1 MVKNQSTYTLQI
13 DADIQKILGKVNG
26 LKKNLSGLFETGEA
40 PKGLIKSFDQ
50 IASLIGG
57 IQDKTSKPLVSN
69 SEFVSISKDL
79 GKLEVAFGGLAR
91 QISLLDDLPN
101 ELKISLLPKE
111 EQVRLLQAVKALKEY
126 NSVLEETAKRRALLE
141 KAQKQQLAK
150 KKELDTSERKVASTE
165 GKISKRTETKTELK
179 KQLDLIDDKSSEKA
193 KKLATDIANL
203 EKEIELLNDQLE
215 TAKKGQNAA
224 SNAFNQSTTIVK
236 NLSTSL
242 NDLETE
248 SLENLRKEAK
258 KLGISLEEISGETP
272 ADEMLRLATAINQ
285 TSASTKEISKQIDQY
300 GKEAKDGAKDTGELN
315 RTVGQ
320 AAESFRDLTD
330 AVSKQEEFERK
341 IKSFLGISGAAQVMR
356 AALRD
361 AMQTITE
368 LDATMAEMS
377 VVTDLNIGD
386 YWDQLPQYTKRA
398 SELGLAIKDVY
409 QADTLFYQQGL
420 KTNEVVA
427 ISTETMKMARISGL
441 DTAEATDRMTAAL
454 RGFNMELN
462 ETSAKKVA
470 DVYSEL
476 AAITAADT
484 EEISA
489 AMTKTASIASSA
501 GMEFETT
508 AAFLSQII
516 ETTRESAETAGT
528 ALKTV
533 IARFQEL
540 KKDPSEIGTVD
551 GEIVDANKIETA
563 LRSVGVALR
572 DSSGQFRE
580 LDDVFLELSSKWSGL
595 DKNTQR
601 YIATIAAGSRQQS
614 RFIAMMSDYGRTQE
628 LVTAANNS
636 AGASNR
642 QFEKTLESLDAKL
655 EKLKNAWHEF
665 TMGILESD
673 LVKFGVDLLTKF
685 LEVINKATSAFD
697 GLGGSIT
704 KIASVL
710 AVFKLGS
717 KIFDKIRQPLADFF
731 IDLVK
736 MSGESGEK
744 SAKAYRDGV
753 KKGSQEEQPNEQ
765 NEEQKKKQ
773 EEDELKNYKPKET
786 GRALVSRKLGVTDV
800 KEGWKTI
807 HGSTREKREAL
818 QDEIT
823 KNGNRKQRTSKLRN
837 LEQSRDLNVKKYGEQ
852 SEQVKQYDKEILNA
866 KKSLKDLD
874 KAEKEYF
881 DESKKG
887 WGQVGDGISKM
898 GETAIAAGVGIS
910 MLGGLVS
917 TLGFEEV
924 GEDISWFGNLITMAG
939 SAVVAIIPI
948 IKTLS
953 AVLVAG
959 GVSAQA
965 AWWWAIAIVAI
976 IAVLVVGI
984 IAIANAV
991 KNNSPEAKLEKAN
1004 EAAERAK
1011 EAADAAAESYEN
1023 LVSSLDGLEDKYK
1036 ALEDLIKGTKEWN
1049 KAVQEI
1055 NSSVLDLID
1064 EYPEL
1069 AGLVKAEGGVLKLD
1083 TDSDEV
1089 QQVVQEA
1096 QARKV
1101 TSQNAAIMANVK
1113 VTEAQAE
1120 VYRNDMVEKN
1130 SKAQFMYSNEII
1142 HTENGSYT
1150 DQTAVE
1156 RNKALG
1162 ITNAEDAKKK
1172 NKQIA
1177 KAFASGEAGTTYS
1190 DFVNYLK
1197 NEMGV
1202 ASEAASE
1209 LASQFWQEK
1218 DSLRQ
1223 YGNSLNQAEAQQ
1235 SAAYDSIASSA
1246 QLLANTMNMS
1256 AEQIQ
1261 QSSNIVD
1268 GELAGQLYEE
1278 KMKELENV
1286 DVMSKNVEDNAE
1298 VQAAIREQYGASA
1311 KLGKNGKVTY
1321 HDGTENKEITLTSDE
1336 IKSMMATQYAT
1347 KETAKAI
1354 EYSDDAIAK
1363 ISATAFKRAQEA
1375 GGEGAEE
1382 QASLRSKAINSVYM
1396 EGEGRNLTQ
1405 AELVALG
1412 GVKTEDGTIEG
1423 GLTEDDYKAMW
1434 DSLSPN
1440 EQSVY
1445 GGDIEKMKGD
1455 FIDSTRFAKEA
1466 FDRATKTASE
1476 IKDASGEQL
1485 KVVQDFMTAE
1495 QAEGFSK
1502 KMKDVFDKSGSEG
1515 AQKILDNFNAAL
1527 EGKSEEEKQRIT
1539 EVMDAYDWST
1549 IESLH
1554 KMQLELTNV
1563 YGVQGDVAKNLVNS
1577 IIAEN
1582 HAIDSLATTVNVFGD
1597 TYESLK
1603 ALEASQEKITDL
1615 QWQYNYA
1622 LEAGSEIIGETLS
1635 ELADAYKEQYNI
1647 SKEGYQNAANDLAA
1661 IYGQGGNIDGNNLIN
1676 EISFNTDD
1684 EGNITGINTSSI
1696 KNNTALW
1703 PNEKVQ
1709 NWVASLEEEFSQMKD
1724 FKESGREAVDALED
1738 LKKQNNEATIE
1749 LKNQIKNTILNGI
1762 QEQIDTQRE
1771 LLDVTREANSQLLSK
1786 IQEQINTQRQ
1796 EQQNLETEQNISD
1809 MYSQLSYLQ
1818 MDTGGGNSLEAMA
1831 LEENIAK
1838 AEEDYQQALIDQSIQ
1853 SLQDANA
1860 KAEGQRE
1867 RQIALQE
1874 AALESYSIS
1883 EELQAAIND
1892 KMEEL
1897 LSSDNPFE
1905 TAFGK
1910 RMAEEG
1916 TLGMSQE
1923 ERDNQMAGM
1932 AAMIAQAEDV
1942 SIGEALNTLRTEGD
1956 FTAKGAAITNL
1967 GKEKALTERRGRA
1980 AQTGM
1985 ANAETATEA
1994 QLDAHEALIEKDN
2007 QTDVSS
2013 QAARLKAAHSTEGVW
2028 DTQRLGEYYDSAT
2041 AYYQSGGV
2049 NGQSYSEWV
2058 TSTNSNIGR
2067 FGDEETDYNKE
2078 RVEFHEIP
2086 LRLDSITEHDGYNN
2100 YNIDETSLS
2109 PTAPYMKHV
2118 IMLNNG
2124 SEVMI
2129 DGVKAKASD
2138 YNNRFFY
2145 FGENL
2150 YHSNAGEWWVTQGPS
2165 GRGYQIDSYN
2175 DLMSILGNMYS
2186 NKKKEYAYKTGGLA
2200 DFTGP
2205 AWLDG
2210 TPSKPEYILNA
2221 AQTQKFFSLVD
2232 VLEGFDKKETK
2243 TSSGDNY
2250 FDIEINVEK
2259 LENDYDVEKI
2269 ADKIRKMIYE
2279 DASYRNVNAISHIR

>member
-40 PKGLIKSFDQ
+40 PKGLVKSFDQ

-111 EQVRLLQAVKALKEY
+111 EQARLLQAVKALKEY

-141 KAQKQQLAK
+141 KAQKQQLTK

-272 ADEMLRLATAINQ
+272 VDEMLRLATAINQ

-377 VVTDLNIGD
+377 VVTDLDIGD

-580 LDDVFLELSSKWSGL
+580 LDDVFLELSSKWSAL

-837 LEQSRDLNVKKYGEQ
+837 LEQGRDLNVKKYGEQ

-1023 LVSSLDGLEDKYK
+1023 LVNSLDGLEDKYK
-1036 ALEDLIKGTKEWN
+1036 ALEDLTKGTKEWN
-1049 KAVQEI
+1049 EAVQEI

-1064 EYPEL
+1064 KYPEL
-1069 AGLVKAEGGVLKLD
+1069 AGLVEAEGGVLKLD
-1083 TDSDEV
+1083 TDSNEV
-1089 QQVVQEA
+1089 QQVVQKA
-1096 QARKV
+1096 QARKI
-1101 TSQNAAIMANVK
+1101 TSQNAAIMANVAVADAENNVK
-1113 VTEAQAE
+1113 YDELDKNVTRRRSAA
-1120 VYRNDMVEKN
+1120 D
-1130 SKAQFMYSNEII
+1130 
-1142 HTENGSYT
+1142 TE
-1150 DQTAVE
+1150 
-1156 RNKALG
+1156 
-1162 ITNAEDAKKK
+1162 
-1172 NKQIA
+1172 QIA
-1177 KAFASGEAGTTYS
+1177 TALAKGEAGTTFS
-1190 DFVNYLK
+1190 DLVTYLETEFDMAADAAT
-1197 NEMGV
+1197 EM
-1202 ASEAASE
+1202 ASRLWTEKEALIE
-1209 LASQFWQEK
+1209 
-1218 DSLRQ
+1218 
-1223 YGNSLNQAEAQQ
+1223 YGESLNAADAQQ
-1235 SAAYDSIASSA
+1235 RAAYDSIASSA
-1246 QLLANTMNMS
+1246 QLLANTMDMS
-1256 AEQIQ
+1256 AEQIR

-1268 GELAGQLYEE
+1268 GELSGQLYEE
-1278 KMKELENV
+1278 KMKQLENV
-1286 DVMSKNVEDNAE
+1286 DVMDKNIEDNAE
-1298 VQAAIREQYGASA
+1298 VQAALREQYGASA

-1321 HDGTENKEITLTSDE
+1321 HDGTENKEITLTADE
-1336 IKSMMATQYAT
+1336 IKSMVATQYAT

-1354 EYSDDAIAK
+1354 EYSDDVIAK
-1363 ISATAFKRAQEA
+1363 ISATAFKRVQEA

-1382 QASLRSKAINSVYM
+1382 QASLRSKAINSMYM
-1396 EGEGRNLTQ
+1396 ESEGKNLTS
-1405 AELVALG
+1405 AELKSL
-1412 GVKTEDGTIEG
+1412 ED
-1423 GLTEDDYKAMW
+1423 LTEDDYQAMW

-1445 GGDIEKMKGD
+1445 GGDIEKMKKD
-1455 FIDSTRFAKEA
+1455 FIDSTNFAKQA
-1466 FDRATKTASE
+1466 FDRATKTSE
-1476 IKDASGEQL
+1476 AIKDASGEQL

-1502 KMKDVFDKSGSEG
+1502 KIKDVFDKSGGEG
-1515 AQKILDNFNAAL
+1515 AQKILDNFNTAL

-1539 EVMDAYDWST
+1539 EVMKAYDWST

-1563 YGVQGDVAKNLVNS
+1563 YGVQGDAAENLVNS

-1582 HAIDSLATTVNVFGD
+1582 HAIDSLATTVNIFGE

-1603 ALEASQEKITDL
+1603 ALELSQEKITDL

-1622 LEAGSEIIGETLS
+1622 LEAGSEIIGDTLS

-1647 SKEGYQNAANDLAA
+1647 SKEGYQNAANDLAT
-1661 IYGQGGNIDGNNLIN
+1661 IYGQGGNIDGYNLLDK
-1676 EISFNTDD
+1676 ISFDTDA
-1684 EGNITGINTSSI
+1684 EGNITSINTSKI
-1696 KNNTALW
+1696 KENTALW
-1703 PNEKVQ
+1703 QNKNVQ
-1709 NWVASLEEEFSQMKD
+1709 NWIASLEEQLSQMKD
-1724 FKESGREAVDALED
+1724 FKESGREAVDALKD

-1749 LKNQIKNTILNGI
+1749 LKNQIKNTILNSI
-1762 QEQIDTQRE
+1762 QEQIDIQRE
-1771 LLDVTREANSQLLSK
+1771 LLDVTREANSQLISK

-1818 MDTGGGNSLEAMA
+1818 MDTGGGTSLETMA

-1838 AEEDYQQALIDQSIQ
+1838 AEEDYQQTLIDQSIQ

-1860 KAEGQRE
+1860 KAEEQRE

-1874 AALESYSIS
+1874 AALESYSVS

-1910 RMAEEG
+1910 RMVEEG

-1942 SIGEALNTLRTEGD
+1942 SVEDVLSALQSGGD
-1956 FTAKGAAITNL
+1956 FTADVNAIKQLGTVAA
-1967 GKEKALTERRGRA
+1967 ERERRGKL
-1980 AQTGM
+1980 AQAGFTM
-1985 ANAETATEA
+1985 ANKTDTSTGAYSISTDSLEKMESIIAEDQEANVSSEEARLKKARDDGEFTGAYYSSAKDYYSKISEDSLKKGISYSDWVKTANSSVAMYGDE
-1994 QLDAHEALIEKDN
+1994 LDQYNKDLIDQHVVSLPLEKIGPLRGKGNGTWRNYDFIEKDLGIA
-2007 QTDVSS
+2007 SS
-2013 QAARLKAAHSTEGVW
+2013 NSWLSQIVMLPK
-2028 DTQRLGEYYDSAT
+2028 GEFVTIHGIS
-2041 AYYQSGGV
+2041 V
-2049 NGQSYSEWV
+2049 N
-2058 TSTNSNIGR
+2058 
-2067 FGDEETDYNKE
+2067 
-2078 RVEFHEIP
+2078 
-2086 LRLDSITEHDGYNN
+2086 
-2100 YNIDETSLS
+2100 
-2109 PTAPYMKHV
+2109 
-2118 IMLNNG
+2118 
-2124 SEVMI
+2124 
-2129 DGVKAKASD
+2129 ASD
-2138 YNNRFFY
+2138 Y
-2145 FGENL
+2145 ENKFLYDKGVL
-2150 YHSNAGEWWVTQGPS
+2150 YHASSGKWWQSQGASGTADQKNDYNAL
-2165 GRGYQIDSYN
+2165 N
-2175 DLMSILGNMYS
+2175 DYLKSKYS
-2186 NKKKEYAYKTGGLA
+2186 FLYSYKTGGLA

-2269 ADKIRKMIYE
+2269 ADKIRRMIYE

>member
-40 PKGLIKSFDQ
+40 PKGLVKSFDQ

-69 SEFVSISKDL
+69 SEFVNISKDL

-111 EQVRLLQAVKALKEY
+111 EQARLLQAVKALKEY

-150 KKELDTSERKVASTE
+150 KKELDTSEKKVASTE

-193 KKLATDIANL
+193 KKLTTDIANL

-242 NDLETE
+242 NNLETE

-258 KLGISLEEISGETP
+258 ELGISLEEISGETP
-272 ADEMLRLATAINQ
+272 ADEMSRLATAINQ
-285 TSASTKEISKQIDQY
+285 TSVRTKEVSKQIDQY

-320 AAESFRDLTD
+320 AAESFRNLTD

-368 LDATMAEMS
+368 LDATMTEMS
-377 VVTDLNIGD
+377 VVTDLGVGD

-398 SELGLAIKDVY
+398 NELGLAINDVY
-409 QADTLFYQQGL
+409 KADTLFYQQGL

-551 GEIVDANKIETA
+551 GEIVDANQIETA

-614 RFIAMMSDYGRTQE
+614 RFLAMMSDYGRTQE

-685 LEVINKATSAFD
+685 LEVINNATSAFD

-753 KKGSQEEQPNEQ
+753 KKVLQEEQSNEQ

-773 EEDELKNYKPKET
+773 EDDELKNYKAKET
-786 GRALVSRKLGVTDV
+786 GKALVSRKLGVTDI

-807 HGSTREKREAL
+807 RGSTREKREAL

-823 KNGNRKQRTSKLRN
+823 KNGNRKQRTFKLRN
-837 LEQSRDLNVKKYGEQ
+837 LEQDRDLNVKKYGEQ
-852 SEQVKQYDKEILNA
+852 SEQVKQYDTEILNA

-887 WGQVGDGISKM
+887 WDQVGDGISKM
-898 GETAIAAGVGIS
+898 GEAAMGVGAGIS
-910 MLGGLVS
+910 MIGGMLSSLGLEQIGESVS
-917 TLGFEEV
+917 G
-924 GEDISWFGNLITMAG
+924 IGN
-939 SAVVAIIPI
+939 AIILVGSVLTTIPPMITAIQTILKAPPLGI
-948 IKTLS
+948 ILVILG
-953 AVLVAG
+953 AVLALI
-959 GVSAQA
+959 
-965 AWWWAIAIVAI
+965 IAIVAI
-976 IAVLVVGI
+976 I
-984 IAIANAV
+984 
-991 KNNSPEAKLEKAN
+991 NNNPAEKKLKQAG

-1023 LVSSLDGLEDKYK
+1023 LVNSLDGLDGKYK
-1036 ALEDLIKGTKEWN
+1036 ALEDLTKGTKEWN
-1049 KAVQEI
+1049 EAVQEI

-1064 EYPEL
+1064 KYPEL
-1069 AGLVKAEGGVLKLD
+1069 AGLVKTQDGVLKLD
-1083 TDSDEV
+1083 TNSDAV
-1089 QQVVQEA
+1089 QQVIQQA
-1096 QARKV
+1096 QARKI
-1101 TSQNAAIMANVK
+1101 TSQNSAIMANVA
-1113 VTEAQAE
+1113 VADAQAE
-1120 VYRNDMVEKN
+1120 KYRSDMVKKN
-1130 SKAQFMYSNEII
+1130 SKAQFVYSDETRDRSRI
-1142 HTENGSYT
+1142 SYT
-1150 DQTAVE
+1150 DQVAVE
-1156 RNKALG
+1156 KNKALG
-1162 ITNAEDAKKK
+1162 ITNTEDAKKK
-1172 NKQIA
+1172 NEQIA
-1177 KAFASGEAGTTYS
+1177 KALASGDAGTTYS

-1197 NEMGV
+1197 DEMGV

-1209 LASQFWQEK
+1209 LASQLWQER

-1223 YGNSLNQAEAQQ
+1223 YGNSLNQADAQQ
-1235 SAAYDSIASSA
+1235 RAAYDSIASSA
-1246 QLLANTMNMS
+1246 QLLANTMDMS
-1256 AEQIQ
+1256 AEQIR

-1268 GELAGQLYEE
+1268 GELSGQLYEE
-1278 KMKELENV
+1278 KMKQLENI

-1298 VQAAIREQYGASA
+1298 VQAAIKEQYGASA

-1321 HDGTENKEITLTSDE
+1321 HDGTENKEITLTADE
-1336 IKSMMATQYAT
+1336 IKSMVATQYAT
-1347 KETAKAI
+1347 KGTAKAI
-1354 EYSDDAIAK
+1354 EYSDEAITRL
-1363 ISATAFKRAQEA
+1363 STTAFKRVKAA

-1382 QASLRSKAINSVYM
+1382 RANLMSKAINSMYM
-1396 EGEGRNLTQ
+1396 EGEGKNLTS
-1405 AELVALG
+1405 AELKSLE
-1412 GVKTEDGTIEG
+1412 K
-1423 GLTEDDYKAMW
+1423 LTEDDYQAMW
-1434 DSLSPN
+1434 ESLSPD
-1440 EQSVY
+1440 EKSVY
-1445 GGDIEKMKGD
+1445 GGDIKKMKED
-1455 FIDSTRFAKEA
+1455 FTDSIDFASKA
-1466 FDRATKTASE
+1466 FDRAEKTAE
-1476 IKDASGEQL
+1476 TIKDANGEQL
-1485 KVVQDFMTAE
+1485 EVIQDFMTSN
-1495 QAEGFSK
+1495 QAEVFSK
-1502 KMKDVFDKSGSEG
+1502 KMKDVFDKSGGEG

-1527 EGKSEEEKQRIT
+1527 EGKSKEEKQRIA
-1539 EVMDAYDWST
+1539 EVIDAYDWST

-1563 YGVQGDVAKNLVNS
+1563 YGVQGDAAKNLVDQ

-1582 HAIDSLATTVNVFGD
+1582 HAIDSLATTVNVFGE

-1603 ALEASQEKITDL
+1603 ALEISQEKITDL

-1635 ELADAYKEQYNI
+1635 ELADAYEKQYNI
-1647 SKEGYQNAANDLAA
+1647 SKEGYQNAANDLAT
-1661 IYGQGGNIDGNNLIN
+1661 IYGQGSNIDGYNLLD

-1684 EGNITGINTSSI
+1684 EGNITGINTSKI
-1696 KNNTALW
+1696 KENSKLW
-1703 PNEKVQ
+1703 QNEKVQ
-1709 NWVASLEEEFSQMKD
+1709 NWVASIEEQLSQMKD
-1724 FKESGREAVDALED
+1724 FKESGREAVDALEG
-1738 LKKQNNEATIE
+1738 LKKQNNDATIE

-1762 QEQIDTQRE
+1762 QEQIDTQKE
-1771 LLDVTREANSQLLSK
+1771 LLDVTRDANSQLISK

-1796 EQQNLETEQNISD
+1796 EQQNLETEKNISD
-1809 MYSQLSYLQ
+1809 MYSKLSYLQ
-1818 MDTGGGNSLEAMA
+1818 MDTGGGNSIEAMA
-1831 LEENIAK
+1831 LEKDIAK
-1838 AEEDYQQALIDQSIQ
+1838 AEEDYRQTLIDQSIQ

-1860 KAEGQRE
+1860 KAEEQRE

-1874 AALESYSIS
+1874 GALESYSVS

-1892 KMEEL
+1892 KMEKL
-1897 LSSDNPFE
+1897 LSSNNPFE

-1910 RMAEEG
+1910 RMAEG
-1916 TLGMSQE
+1916 STLGMSQE
-1923 ERDNQMAGM
+1923 ERDVQMAGM
-1932 AAMIAQAEDV
+1932 AAMIAQAKDVSVEDV
-1942 SIGEALNTLRTEGD
+1942 LGELKTEGD
-1956 FTAKGAAITNL
+1956 FTAKGTAITNL

-1985 ANAETATEA
+1985 ANAETATEN
-1994 QLDAHEALIEKDN
+1994 QLAAHEALIEKDS

-2013 QAARLKAAHSTEGVW
+2013 QAARLKKAKEDKNGAWNESE
-2028 DTQRLGEYYDSAT
+2028 LGKYYDSAF
-2041 AYYQSGGV
+2041 AYYQDGGV
-2049 NGQSYSEWV
+2049 DGQSYSEWV
-2058 TSTNSNIGR
+2058 TSTNDKIGR
-2067 FGDEETDYNKE
+2067 FGDENKE
-2078 RVEFHEIP
+2078 YEKYILENHEVF
-2086 LRLDSITEHDGYNN
+2086 LTLDSDPESRKEGGKYYDIN
-2100 YNIDETSLS
+2100 ETSLGVNEGK
-2109 PTAPYMKHV
+2109 AWMHKLVMKDHGNSITIEDAV
-2118 IMLNNG
+2118 AEASNYKDRYFYYDNKLYYSDGATWWINRPG
-2124 SEVMI
+2124 YGDTDAEKRSHDEVKSAI
-2129 DGVKAKASD
+2129 TNK
-2138 YNNRFFY
+2138 Y
-2145 FGENL
+2145 
-2150 YHSNAGEWWVTQGPS
+2150 PS
-2165 GRGYQIDSYN
+2165 VLKSY
-2175 DLMSILGNMYS
+2175 
-2186 NKKKEYAYKTGGLA
+2186 KYKTGGLA

-2221 AQTQKFFSLVD
+2221 AQTEKFFSLVD

-2269 ADKIRKMIYE
+2269 ADKIRRMIYE
-2279 DASYRNVNAISHIR
+2279 DASYRNVNAINHIR

>member
-40 PKGLIKSFDQ
+40 PKGLVKSFDQ

-69 SEFVSISKDL
+69 SEFVNISKDL

-111 EQVRLLQAVKALKEY
+111 EQARLLQAVKALKEY
-126 NSVLEETAKRRALLE
+126 NSALEEIAKRRALLE

-150 KKELDTSERKVASTE
+150 KKELDTSEKKVASTE

-193 KKLATDIANL
+193 KKLTTDIANL

-242 NDLETE
+242 NNLETE

-258 KLGISLEEISGETP
+258 ELGISLEEISGETP
-272 ADEMLRLATAINQ
+272 ADEMSRLATAINQ
-285 TSASTKEISKQIDQY
+285 TSARTKEVSKQIDQY

-368 LDATMAEMS
+368 LDATMTEMS
-377 VVTDLNIGD
+377 VVTDLGVGD

-398 SELGLAIKDVY
+398 NELGLAIKDVY
-409 QADTLFYQQGL
+409 QADTLFYQQDL

-540 KKDPSEIGTVD
+540 KKDPSEIGAVD
-551 GEIVDANKIETA
+551 GEIVDANQIETA

-685 LEVINKATSAFD
+685 LEVINNATSAFD

-753 KKGSQEEQPNEQ
+753 KKVLQEEQSNEQ

-786 GRALVSRKLGVTDV
+786 GKALVSRKLGVTDI

-837 LEQSRDLNVKKYGEQ
+837 LEQDRDLTVKKYGEQ
-852 SEQVKQYDKEILNA
+852 SEQVKQYDTEILNA

-887 WGQVGDGISKM
+887 WDQVGDGISKIGEAAM
-898 GETAIAAGVGIS
+898 GVGAGIS
-910 MLGGLVS
+910 MIGGMLSSLGLEQIGESVS
-917 TLGFEEV
+917 G
-924 GEDISWFGNLITMAG
+924 IGN
-939 SAVVAIIPI
+939 AIILVGSVLTTIPPMITAIQTILKAPPLGI
-948 IKTLS
+948 ILVILG
-953 AVLVAG
+953 AVLALI
-959 GVSAQA
+959 
-965 AWWWAIAIVAI
+965 IAIVAI
-976 IAVLVVGI
+976 I
-984 IAIANAV
+984 
-991 KNNSPEAKLEKAN
+991 NNNPAEKKLKQAG

-1023 LVSSLDGLEDKYK
+1023 LVNSLDELDDKYK
-1036 ALEDLIKGTKEWN
+1036 ALEELTKGTKEWN
-1049 KAVQEI
+1049 EAVQEI

-1064 EYPEL
+1064 KYPEL
-1069 AGLVKAEGGVLKLD
+1069 AGLVKTQGGVLKLD
-1083 TDSDEV
+1083 TNSDAV
-1089 QQVVQEA
+1089 QQVIQQA
-1096 QARKV
+1096 QARKI
-1101 TSQNAAIMANVK
+1101 TSQNAAIMANVA
-1113 VTEAQAE
+1113 VANAQAE
-1120 VYRNDMVEKN
+1120 KYRSDMVKKN
-1130 SKAQFMYSNEII
+1130 SKAQFVYSDEIRDRGQI
-1142 HTENGSYT
+1142 SYT
-1150 DQTAVE
+1150 DQAAVE
-1156 RNKALG
+1156 KNRALG
-1162 ITNAEDAKKK
+1162 ITNTEDAKKK
-1172 NKQIA
+1172 NEQIA
-1177 KAFASGEAGTTYS
+1177 KALASGDAGTTFG

-1197 NEMGV
+1197 DEMGV

-1209 LASQFWQEK
+1209 LASQFWQER

-1223 YGNSLNQAEAQQ
+1223 YGNSLNQADAQQ
-1235 SAAYDSIASSA
+1235 RAAYDSIASSA
-1246 QLLANTMNMS
+1246 QLLANTMGIS

-1268 GELAGQLYEE
+1268 GELSGQLYEE
-1278 KMKELENV
+1278 KMNELKNL
-1286 DVMSKNVEDNAE
+1286 DTKDLSKNSE
-1298 VQAAIREQYGASA
+1298 VQAAIREKYGASA
-1311 KLGKNGKVTY
+1311 TIDKDGKVTY
-1321 HDGTENKEITLTSDE
+1321 HDGTENKEITLNADE
-1336 IKSMMATQYAT
+1336 IKSIVATQYAT

-1354 EYSDDAIAK
+1354 EYSDDAITK
-1363 ISATAFKRAQEA
+1363 LSATAFKRAQAA

-1382 QASLRSKAINSVYM
+1382 RANLMSKAINSMYM
-1396 EGEGRNLTQ
+1396 EGEGKNLTS
-1405 AELVALG
+1405 AELKSL
-1412 GVKTEDGTIEG
+1412 EN
-1423 GLTEDDYKAMW
+1423 LTEDDYQAMW
-1434 DSLSPN
+1434 ESLSPD
-1440 EQSVY
+1440 EKSIY
-1445 GGDIEKMKGD
+1445 GGDIEKMEKD
-1455 FIDSTRFAKEA
+1455 FTDSIDFASKA
-1466 FDRATKTASE
+1466 FDRAEKTAE
-1476 IKDASGEQL
+1476 TIKDANGEQL
-1485 KVVQDFMTAE
+1485 EVIQDFMTSN
-1495 QAEGFSK
+1495 QAEAFSK
-1502 KMKDVFDKSGSEG
+1502 KMKDVFDKSGGEG

-1527 EGKSEEEKQRIT
+1527 EGKSEEEKQRIA
-1539 EVMDAYDWST
+1539 EVMNAYDWST

-1563 YGVQGDVAKNLVNS
+1563 YGVQGDAAKNLVNT

-1582 HAIDSLATTVNVFGD
+1582 HAIGSLATTINVFGE

-1603 ALEASQEKITDL
+1603 ALEISQEKITDL

-1635 ELADAYKEQYNI
+1635 ELADAYEKQYNI
-1647 SKEGYQNAANDLAA
+1647 SKEGYQNAANDLAT
-1661 IYGQGGNIDGNNLIN
+1661 IYGQGGNIDGYNLLD

-1684 EGNITGINTSSI
+1684 EGNITGINTSKI
-1696 KNNTALW
+1696 KENTKLW
-1703 PNEKVQ
+1703 QNEKVQ
-1709 NWVASLEEEFSQMKD
+1709 NWVASIEEQLSQMKD
-1724 FKESGREAVDALED
+1724 FKESGREAVDALEG
-1738 LKKQNNEATIE
+1738 LKKQNNDATIE

-1762 QEQIDTQRE
+1762 QEQIDTQKE
-1771 LLDVTREANSQLLSK
+1771 LLDVTRDANSQLISK

-1796 EQQNLETEQNISD
+1796 EQQNLETEKNISD
-1809 MYSQLSYLQ
+1809 MYSKLSYLQ
-1818 MDTGGGNSLEAMA
+1818 MDTGGNSIEAMA
-1831 LEENIAK
+1831 LEKDIAK
-1838 AEEDYQQALIDQSIQ
+1838 AEEDYRQTLIDQSIQ

-1860 KAEGQRE
+1860 KAEEQRE

-1874 AALESYSIS
+1874 DALESYSVS

-1892 KMEEL
+1892 KMEKL
-1897 LSSDNPFE
+1897 LSSENPFE
-1905 TAFGK
+1905 TAFGE
-1910 RMAEEG
+1910 RMAKES

-1923 ERDNQMAGM
+1923 ERDAQMAGM
-1932 AAMIAQAEDV
+1932 SAMIAQAKDVSVEDV
-1942 SIGEALNTLRTEGD
+1942 LGALKTEGD
-1956 FTAKGAAITNL
+1956 FTAKGTTITNL

-1985 ANAETATEA
+1985 ANAETATEN
-1994 QLDAHEALIEKDN
+1994 QLAAHEALIEKDS

-2013 QAARLKAAHSTEGVW
+2013 QAARLKKAKEDKNGAWNESE
-2028 DTQRLGEYYDSAT
+2028 LGKYYDSAF
-2041 AYYQSGGV
+2041 AYYQDGGV
-2049 NGQSYSEWV
+2049 DGQSYSEWV
-2058 TSTNSNIGR
+2058 TSTDKKIGR
-2067 FGDEETDYNKE
+2067 FGDEEAEYNRK
-2078 RVEFHEIP
+2078 RVEFHQVP
-2086 LRLDSITEHDGYNN
+2086 LRTDGIYEMDGYNR
-2100 YNIDETSLS
+2100 YDFDETSLGLNKGS
-2109 PTAPYMKHV
+2109 KWMKRV
-2118 IMLNNG
+2118 IMLKQG
-2124 SEVMI
+2124 STVTI
-2129 DGVKAKASD
+2129 DDVQAKASD
-2138 YNNRFFY
+2138 YNNGFFY
-2145 FGENL
+2145 YDGNV
-2150 YHSNAGEWWVTQGPS
+2150 YHSTGGMWWRTQGPS
-2165 GRGYQIDSYN
+2165 GTEKQIESYN
-2175 DLMSILGNMYS
+2175 ELNDTLNAMYPD
-2186 NKKKEYAYKTGGLA
+2186 KKKEYQFKTGGLA

-2221 AQTQKFFSLVD
+2221 AQTEKFFSLVD

-2269 ADKIRKMIYE
+2269 ADKIRRMIYE